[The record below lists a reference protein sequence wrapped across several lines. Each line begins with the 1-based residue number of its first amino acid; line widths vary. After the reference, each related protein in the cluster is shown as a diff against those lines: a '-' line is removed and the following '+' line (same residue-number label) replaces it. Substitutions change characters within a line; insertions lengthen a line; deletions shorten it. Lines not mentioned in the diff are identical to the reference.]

1 MPLTSR
7 IFLRL
12 ALIHLV
18 VGSTL
23 GAWLLAA
30 KGGWPPTAPDSFRP
44 AHVEMLLVGWLL
56 NLIMGTAYWILPRH
70 TTGPARGRA
79 GPVVF
84 ALVALNVGVIAAGC
98 GGWLVGGRALEAL
111 GAAAFALHAWSR
123 VRPSVR
129 PAPRGP

>member
-1 MPLTSR
+1 MPLASR

-30 KGGWPPTAPDSFRP
+30 KGGWPPFAHDQFRP

-56 NLIMGTAYWILPRH
+56 KLVMGTAYWILPRH
-70 TTGPARGRA
+70 KTGPARGRA

-84 ALVALNVGVIAAGC
+84 ALVAVNAGVIAAGS
-98 GGWLVGGRALEAL
+98 GEWLIGGRVLEGL
-111 GAAAFALHAWSR
+111 GAVAFALHAWGR
-123 VRPSVR
+123 VRPSAR
-129 PAPRGP
+129 PAR

>member
-1 MPLTSR
+1 VPLACR

-12 ALIHLV
+12 ALLHLV
-18 VGSTL
+18 AGSIL

-30 KGGWPPTAPDSFRP
+30 KGGWPPNPPEWFRP
-44 AHVEMLLVGWLL
+44 AHVEMLLAGWLL

-70 TTGPARGRA
+70 ATGPARGRA

-84 ALVALNVGVIAAGC
+84 ALVAVNAGVIAAGC
-98 GGWLVGGRALEAL
+98 GGWFVGGRTLEGL

>member
-1 MPLTSR
+1 MPLASR

-23 GAWLLAA
+23 GAWLLSA
-30 KGGWPPTAPDSFRP
+30 KGGWPTFAPAVLRP
-44 AHVEMLLVGWLL
+44 AHIEMLLAGWLL

-84 ALVALNVGVIAAGC
+84 ALVALNAGVIAAGC
-98 GGWLVGGRALEAL
+98 AGWLVGGRALEAL
-111 GAAAFALHAWSR
+111 AAAAFALHAWRR
-123 VRPSVR
+123 VRPSAR

>member
-1 MPLTSR
+1 MPLASR

-30 KGGWPPTAPDSFRP
+30 KGGWPASAPAMFRS
-44 AHVEMLLVGWLL
+44 AHIEMLLAGWLL

-70 TTGPARGRA
+70 ATGPARGRA

-84 ALVALNVGVIAAGC
+84 ALVAVNAGVLAAGC
-98 GGWLVGGRALEAL
+98 AGWLVGGRALEVL
-111 GAAAFALHAWSR
+111 GAAAFALHAWGR

-129 PAPRGP
+129 PAPREP